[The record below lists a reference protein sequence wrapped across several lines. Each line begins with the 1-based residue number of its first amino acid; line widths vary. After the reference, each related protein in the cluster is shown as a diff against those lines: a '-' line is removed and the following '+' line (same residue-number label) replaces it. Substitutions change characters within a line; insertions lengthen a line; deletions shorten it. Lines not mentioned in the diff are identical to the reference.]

1 MNKTIHPPK
10 KKSNHE
16 GGKTTSPIT
25 SNMSSASTPGLGS
38 WPIFT
43 GLLAIVATVWAYWPT
58 LTEMIHKWN
67 TMPDYSHGYLVLPL
81 ALLFLWSR
89 RDSFPYDQVSPSVL
103 GLLVLAV
110 AVGLRVLAGRYYL
123 QPLDGWTL
131 PLTVFGVVWLLYG
144 TAVMKW
150 SWPAI
155 VFLWFMIP
163 IPYSA
168 ELWLRVP
175 LQAIATKL
183 GTAALIMLG
192 QPALAEGNVIYL
204 GDHKLF
210 VEEACSGMR
219 IFIGIFALA
228 FAFVLFSKWSWWQ
241 KGLVLIATLPVA
253 IIANVM
259 RIVVTGLLYQHV
271 STDAGQKFSHDVAGF
286 VMIPLAAGLL
296 WLFLVYLDRLFPR
309 VQEVRVPATLWSTS
323 QGEP

>member
-1 MNKTIHPPK
+1 MNKTLHKQK
-10 KKSNHE
+10 KNAPTEKHQENRPSLRDE
-16 GGKTTSPIT
+16 SPLSSTTGAT
-25 SNMSSASTPGLGS
+25 
-38 WPIFT
+38 WQ
-43 GLLAIVATVWAYWPT
+43 IVAGVAAVCTVLWAYWPT
-58 LTEMIHKWN
+58 LAEMVHKWN

-89 RDSFPYDQVSPSVL
+89 RESFPSNEVSPSWW
-103 GLLVLAV
+103 GGIVLAI
-110 AVGLRVLAGRYYL
+110 AVGLRILAGRYYL
-123 QPLDGWTL
+123 LPLDGWTMPITML
-131 PLTVFGVVWLLYG
+131 GVVWMLYG
-144 TAVMKW
+144 TAVIKW

-155 VFLWFMIP
+155 VFLWFMVP

-175 LQAIATKL
+175 LQAVATRL
-183 GTAALIMLG
+183 GTAMLIMLG

-204 GDHKLF
+204 GDHTLF

-219 IFIGIFALA
+219 IFVGMFALA

-241 KGLVLIATLPVA
+241 KALVLIATLPVA

-286 VMIPLAAGLL
+286 VMIPFAAALL

-323 QGEP
+323 ATES

>member
-1 MNKTIHPPK
+1 MSKSIHKQK
-10 KKSNHE
+10 KNATAPRHE
-16 GGKTTSPIT
+16 ADFPARDAAVVPAA
-25 SNMSSASTPGLGS
+25 SSSTWQIIAGLAASA
-38 WPIFT
+38 
-43 GLLAIVATVWAYWPT
+43 AILWAYWPT
-58 LTEMIHKWN
+58 LAEMVHKWN
-67 TMPDYSHGYLVLPL
+67 TTPDYSHGYLVLPL
-81 ALLFLWSR
+81 ALFFLWSR
-89 RDSFPYDQVSPSVL
+89 RETFPANEVTPSWW
-103 GLLVLAV
+103 GLIALVV
-110 AVGLRVLAGRYYL
+110 AVSLRILAGRYYL
-123 QPLDGWTL
+123 LPLDGWTL
-131 PLTVFGVVWLLYG
+131 PITVFGVVWLLYG
-144 TAVMKW
+144 TAVAKW

-155 VFLWFMIP
+155 VFLWFMVP

-168 ELWLRVP
+168 EHWLRVP

-204 GDHKLF
+204 GDHTLF

-271 STDAGQKFSHDVAGF
+271 STDVGQKFSHDVAGF
-286 VMIPLAAGLL
+286 VMIPLAAALL
-296 WLFLVYLDRLFPR
+296 WLFLIYLDRLFPR
-309 VQEVRVPATLWSTS
+309 VQEVRLPTS
-323 QGEP
+323 LLGSANSEH